1 MSELTRQERFSMS
14 RQFAKELVADSIIT
28 DAAAQF
34 LALMIEEIHNT
45 KIAPLQ
51 AELKRR
57 TTLSAAM
64 ELPEVRAI
72 VEARRAHIDAVD
84 AYNAKINLVNWIYWP
99 KTINRRKLERMIPHF
114 VD

>member
-34 LALMIEEIHNT
+34 LALMIEEVHNT

-64 ELPEVRAI
+64 ELPEVKALVHAVASQLAYMDMCGDHGDLYNRMTAALAAI
-72 VEARRAHIDAVD
+72 KDQS
-84 AYNAKINLVNWIYWP
+84 K
-99 KTINRRKLERMIPHF
+99 
-114 VD
+114 